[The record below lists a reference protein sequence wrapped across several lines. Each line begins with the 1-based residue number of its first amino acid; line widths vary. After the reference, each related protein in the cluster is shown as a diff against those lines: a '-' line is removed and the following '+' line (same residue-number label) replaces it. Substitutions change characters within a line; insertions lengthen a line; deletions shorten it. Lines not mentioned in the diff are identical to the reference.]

1 MQEVNDSLVSVNMD
15 KEKLAKQKKI
25 QELDIRREEEGFDYQ
40 IEVDGGI
47 NRETVKL
54 CYDRGVTLAV
64 MGTAFFKEDDKKTFV
79 QEIINSL

>member
-1 MQEVNDSLVSVNMD
+1 M
-15 KEKLAKQKKI
+15 
-25 QELDIRREEEGFDYQ
+25 RREEEGFSYQ

-47 NRETVKL
+47 NRDTVKL

-64 MGTAFFKEDDKKTFV
+64 MGTAFFKEPDKKSFV